1 MDDVQQNLGT
11 GRSGLST
18 GKYYGEAEERLRR
31 YGKNI
36 LREEARE
43 TRLQVFLRQFKSILI
58 IILIVAAAVSF
69 AVDEPLDA
77 AAILIIVFLN
87 AILGFTQEWQAGEA
101 IAALKKLLV
110 QRAVVIRDG
119 ERREIDAPEIV
130 PGDLAVVEMGERVP
144 AVI

>member
-18 GKYYGEAEERLRR
+18 AEAEERLRR

-69 AVDEPLDA
+69 AVGEPLDA

-101 IAALKKLLV
+101 IAALKKMLV

-119 ERREIDAPEIV
+119 GRRGSEFPAGI
-130 PGDLAVVEMGERVP
+130 PGALPPRGGGAGGSPRN
-144 AVI
+144 